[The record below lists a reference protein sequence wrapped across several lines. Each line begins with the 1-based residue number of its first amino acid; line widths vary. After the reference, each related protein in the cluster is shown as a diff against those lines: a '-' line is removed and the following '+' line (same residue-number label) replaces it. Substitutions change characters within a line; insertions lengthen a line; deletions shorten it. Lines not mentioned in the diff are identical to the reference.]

1 MLKWVFEMS
10 EFYMN
15 SSDRYGI
22 RYTMKLAPTTAATIT
37 AVIIMPFLVVLRL
50 FPCWSTSF
58 SLIPL
63 PLSYSKIFDLLT

>member
-1 MLKWVFEMS
+1 MLKWVAEMS

-15 SSDRYGI
+15 SPDYYGI
-22 RYTMKLAPTTAATIT
+22 RYTMKLAPTTAVTIT

-50 FPCWSTSF
+50 FPCRSTSF
-58 SLIPL
+58 SLIPF